1 MEPPAYRMERR
12 LKRSIRVA
20 VIVLVVVAVAGTAA
34 RQLRLLDRQFV
45 FFPERDLAA
54 TPAEV
59 GLDYEDVRLDVGNG
73 ERLHG
78 WFVPGDAETTLLWF
92 HGNAGNIGDRVDNLR
107 MLHDALEASV
117 FIFDYRGYGESEGT
131 ASEAAMYED
140 AEAALEY
147 LRSIKALDPA
157 ESIVLFGRSLG
168 GAVAVEMAARHQ
180 VRGVIVESAFTSVR
194 DMARKAYPFLPSGLL
209 VQMLESRFD
218 ALSRIPD
225 VHSPVLVLH
234 GDRDDL
240 VPFEHG
246 RKLFDAGND
255 PKSFYLIE
263 GASHNDTHL
272 VGGKRYFD
280 ALRTFIED
288 PVGPR

>member
-1 MEPPAYRMERR
+1 MERR